1 VQDQLKGHIL
11 TGPLC
16 RELPASAS
24 GTLAQHDG
32 SACVDRKVHVQKV
45 QMTAKGALIRTG
57 SSALAKVA
65 TRAGLADRASDA
77 IMKLISAVPSS
88 SEVNSSA
95 PHARAKL
102 LARNAARVSASI
114 SGGAAMAPGPLG
126 MLTILP
132 DLIGVWKVQ
141 AQLVSDIAAT
151 YGKTASLT
159 RQHMVYCLFKH
170 SAAQLL
176 RDVIVREGARYL
188 VLPVTVQMMR
198 ALVAKIG
205 ISLGER
211 TVGKVVARY
220 APVVG
225 ALGVGAYAYYDTK
238 KVAETAIALFSSEIV
253 VKDDGVAGSNA

>member
-1 VQDQLKGHIL
+1 MW
-11 TGPLC
+11 GPRL
-16 RELPASAS
+16 ASAS

-45 QMTAKGALIRTG
+45 QMTTKGALIRTG
-57 SSALAKVA
+57 TTALAKVT
-65 TRAGLADRASDA
+65 TRAGLADRASNA
-77 IMKLISAVPSS
+77 IMALISAVPSS
-88 SEVNSSA
+88 SEINSA
-95 PHARAKL
+95 TPHARAKL
-102 LARNAARVSASI
+102 LGRNAARVSASI

-151 YGKTASLT
+151 YGKTATLT
-159 RQHMVYCLFKH
+159 RQHIVYCLFKH

-205 ISLGER
+205 INLGER

-253 VKDDGVAGSNA
+253 VQDEGVAGSNA

>member
-1 VQDQLKGHIL
+1 MTSNRAPIRVDN
-11 TGPLC
+11 
-16 RELPASAS
+16 S
-24 GTLAQHDG
+24 G
-32 SACVDRKVHVQKV
+32 
-45 QMTAKGALIRTG
+45 
-57 SSALAKVA
+57 LAKA
-65 TRAGLADRASDA
+65 ASQAGITGRASDA

-88 SEVNSSA
+88 AETNSA
-95 PHARAKL
+95 TPDARAKL

-132 DLIGVWKVQ
+132 DIVGVWKVQ
-141 AQLVSDIAAT
+141 AQMVSDIAAT
-151 YGKTASLT
+151 FGKTGTLT

-188 VLPVTVQMMR
+188 VLPVTMQMMR
-198 ALVAKIG
+198 GLVSKIG
-205 ISLGER
+205 IKVGER
-211 TVGKVVARY
+211 SFGKAVARY

-238 KVAETAIALFSSEIV
+238 KVAETAIALFSSEMV
-253 VKDDGVAGSNA
+253 VQNEVFEGSDT